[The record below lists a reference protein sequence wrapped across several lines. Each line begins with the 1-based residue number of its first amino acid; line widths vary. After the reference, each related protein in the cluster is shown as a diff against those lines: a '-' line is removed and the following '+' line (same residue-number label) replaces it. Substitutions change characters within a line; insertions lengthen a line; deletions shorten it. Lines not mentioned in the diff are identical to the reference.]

1 MRASDLPRVAAIAA
15 EIHTAHPEDDA
26 VLVERLRLYAA
37 GCHVLDTRGAV
48 AGYAIS
54 HPWRRSSPP
63 ALNTRLKR
71 IPANADTYYLHDVAI
86 VEAARRGGAASEIVA
101 TLVTHARAAG
111 FATMT
116 LICVND
122 TGAFWSRLGFRATAD
137 QALRLRL
144 ETYGNDA
151 RLMVRVL

>member
-1 MRASDLPRVAAIAA
+1 MSASDLPGVAAIAA

-26 VLVERLRLYAA
+26 ILVERLRLYPV
-37 GCHVLDTRGAV
+37 GCHVLDTRGAL

-54 HPWRRSSPP
+54 HPWRRGSPP

-71 IPANADTYYLHDVAI
+71 IPANADTYYLPDVAI
-86 VEAARRGGAASEIVA
+86 VEAGRRAGAASEIVA
-101 TLVTHARAAG
+101 ILVAHARAAG

-122 TGAFWSRLGFRATAD
+122 AGAFWSRLGFRATGE
-137 QALRLRL
+137 QALRPKLR
-144 ETYGNDA
+144 TYGNDA